1 MLRNILKFFNRFL
14 TYILFASFVA
24 FIFSQYKIFIL
35 KTSLKKIDVKISDIK
50 NKNAILDV
58 EIAYL
63 TNPERLIKIYKSVYN
78 TDYSDNLLTIK
89 QVKNTTDLLLY
100 NNRNKENNRK

>member
-1 MLRNILKFFNRFL
+1 M
-14 TYILFASFVA
+14 YILFASFVV
-24 FIFSQYKIFIL
+24 FIFTQYKIFIL
-35 KTSLKKIDVKISDIK
+35 RTSLKEIDVKISEIK

-78 TDYSDNLLTIK
+78 MDYSGNLLTIK
-89 QVKNTTDLLLY
+89 QMKNITDFLLY
-100 NNRNKENNRK
+100 NKNKENRE